1 MVVCIWGCMLNLDL
15 SSLESAP
22 IDRCKGMV
30 IYIIAESC
38 KKDAQL
44 HLILHPNLWGSLS
57 GARREMREKL
67 IKDGQLRVPL
77 RGYISFH

>member
-1 MVVCIWGCMLNLDL
+1 MVVCIWGCKLNLDP

-38 KKDAQL
+38 KKMHNCIWL
-44 HLILHPNLWGSLS
+44 CIPTS
-57 GARREMREKL
+57 GAHLVVQEERWERN
-67 IKDGQLRVPL
+67 
-77 RGYISFH
+77 